1 MGSGKGVVKSLLP
14 SREHAT
20 MNSSHRIM
28 RGNNNNTRTH
38 DKKEVLELSQAA
50 ILQVELSS
58 LLRQSTSESDE
69 HGERLKCNL
78 DEQMYEIDPISSEK
92 VKICEATSQAELP
105 VGSSFVTPQKKK
117 PLVATVP
124 KDSAGLLKTGSS
136 VISGSV
142 TDTLSGSSRS
152 ASNDSRN
159 NVKYA
164 AKGSS
169 QVSGSSRKQARKGW
183 TTLKQIAEK
192 DELERKEKMGNFV
205 IPFFMQ

>member
-1 MGSGKGVVKSLLP
+1 
-14 SREHAT
+14 
-20 MNSSHRIM
+20 M
-28 RGNNNNTRTH
+28 RGNNNNRRTH

-78 DEQMYEIDPISSEK
+78 DEQMHETDPIASEK

-117 PLVATVP
+117 PLVVTVP
-124 KDSAGLLKTGSS
+124 KDSAGILKTGSS

-142 TDTLSGSSRS
+142 THTLSGSSKS

-164 AKGSS
+164 AKDSS
-169 QVSGSSRKQARKGW
+169 QVSGSSRKRTRKGW

-192 DELERKEKMGNFV
+192 DELEKKEKMGNFV
-205 IPFFMQ
+205 IPFFMH

>member
-1 MGSGKGVVKSLLP
+1 
-14 SREHAT
+14 

-28 RGNNNNTRTH
+28 RGNNCNTRTH
-38 DKKEVLELSQAA
+38 DKKEMLELSQAA
-50 ILQVELSS
+50 SLQVERSS
-58 LLRQSTSESDE
+58 LLRQSTSESDK

-78 DEQMYEIDPISSEK
+78 DEQMHETDPISSEK
-92 VKICEATSQAELP
+92 VKLCEATSQAELP
-105 VGSSFVTPQKKK
+105 VGSFVTPQKKK
-117 PLVATVP
+117 PVVAVP
-124 KDSAGLLKTGSS
+124 KDSAGLLKAASR

-142 TDTLSGSSRS
+142 TDTFSGCSKS

-164 AKGSS
+164 AKDSS
-169 QVSGSSRKQARKGW
+169 QVSGSSRKRARKGW

-192 DELERKEKMGNFV
+192 DEHERKEKMGNFV

>member
-1 MGSGKGVVKSLLP
+1 
-14 SREHAT
+14 
-20 MNSSHRIM
+20 MNLSHRIM
-28 RGNNNNTRTH
+28 RGNNSNTRTH

-78 DEQMYEIDPISSEK
+78 DEQMHETDPISSE

-142 TDTLSGSSRS
+142 TDTLSGSSKS

-164 AKGSS
+164 ARDSS
-169 QVSGSSRKQARKGW
+169 HVSGSSRKRARKGW